1 MSWRSLSDS
10 LLRSS
15 CTRGVFAIKKRS
27 QYKVNRVPKVWHG
40 GVFVSFQPYP
50 WVQVE
55 HQHGIRRALEA
66 RPFSLSGAPG
76 APVKIAAGITIRR
89 HPSAHPAHPQHTP
102 RTHISTPRT
111 PTHQHT
117 RYGATHQHTPRT
129 HQHTHQ
135 HTPRTH
141 RTLLATAQTQHVS
154 YLQHTTMEREAR
166 NISIVCGGKKKW
178 PKHHACSGHTAC
190 AQGSATGPV

>member
-89 HPSAHPAHPQHTP
+89 HPSAHPAHPSAHPSAHPAHPPHITSDCTDPACLLFAAHYYGARGKKYFNSVRWKKEMAETP
-102 RTHISTPRT
+102 R
-111 PTHQHT
+111 
-117 RYGATHQHTPRT
+117 
-129 HQHTHQ
+129 
-135 HTPRTH
+135 
-141 RTLLATAQTQHVS
+141 V
-154 YLQHTTMEREAR
+154 
-166 NISIVCGGKKKW
+166 
-178 PKHHACSGHTAC
+178 
-190 AQGSATGPV
+190 